1 VTTGGLGE
9 AQTQGSSSK
18 AETNPSDSTK
28 LNAREVSA
36 IATKTLDNA
45 QSATAGVSGMNWLD
59 PGRVAGLWY
68 LFLVLIGPLR
78 LIYIPKTLFVDGNAA
93 GTVNNIA
100 AHEWLF
106 RIGIVAD
113 LVCAVLLIFLGL
125 ALYRLFKEVDQ
136 NLAVLVVIFGGVMPA
151 FAILRGHPQ

>member
-1 VTTGGLGE
+1 
-9 AQTQGSSSK
+9 
-18 AETNPSDSTK
+18 
-28 LNAREVSA
+28 
-36 IATKTLDNA
+36 
-45 QSATAGVSGMNWLD
+45 MNWLD

-68 LFLVLIGPLR
+68 LFLVLIGPLP

-93 GTVNNIA
+93 ATVNNIA